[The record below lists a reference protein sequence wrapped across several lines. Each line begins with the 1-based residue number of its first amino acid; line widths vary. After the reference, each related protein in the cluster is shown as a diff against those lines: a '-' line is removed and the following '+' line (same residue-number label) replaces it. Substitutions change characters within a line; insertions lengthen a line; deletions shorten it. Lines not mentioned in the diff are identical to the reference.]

1 MAKIT
6 TISPEQIARF
16 GEWTQKWIEIGLST
30 EPADFDKATEAAL
43 RGYQLANL
51 KRPMVIL
58 RMSSPFGA
66 TMGGALAWMMLREIF
81 GKKVW
86 AQVRDQVWAQVG
98 AQVWAQ
104 VGDQV
109 WAQVWA
115 QVRDQVGAQVG
126 DQVGDQAY
134 RNSYHGAFWAN
145 WVAFVS
151 FFRDVMNW
159 NDPVLDRFEI
169 EESLVRSC
177 GWTWWHENVLA
188 ISDRP
193 QLISRDAQGRLHR
206 ANGMAITYR
215 DGWGFHAWHGLRV
228 PAEILDRTE
237 FSPDLIDA
245 QPNAELRRVMLER
258 EYGGRSGFDLYLKV
272 RDARVIAQDE
282 LQGQPRRLIEVN
294 VAGTPLR
301 IIEVHNG
308 SLEPDGT
315 RRRFHL
321 GAMRGDTPHDV
332 IAASYGIAPKH
343 YREAVRS

>member
-16 GEWTQKWIEIGLST
+16 GEWTQKWTEIGLST

-43 RGYQLANL
+43 RGYQFANL
-51 KRPMVIL
+51 KRPMAIL

-66 TMGGALAWMMLREIF
+66 TMGGALAWMMLRAIF
-81 GKKVW
+81 GKE
-86 AQVRDQVWAQVG
+86 VWAQVG
-98 AQVWAQ
+98 AQVRAQ
-104 VGDQV
+104 VGAQVRAQV
-109 WAQVWA
+109 WDQVWA
-115 QVRDQVGAQVG
+115 QVRDQVG
-126 DQVGDQAY
+126 DQVWDQVRDQVWDQAY

-206 ANGMAITYR
+206 ANGMAIAYR

-228 PAEILDRTE
+228 PAEILDRAE
-237 FSPDLIDA
+237 FSADAIDA
-245 QPNAELRRVMLER
+245 QSNAELRRVMLER
-258 EYGGRSGFDLYLKV
+258 EYNGRTGFELYLKV
-272 RDARVIAQDE
+272 RQARIVAEDE
-282 LQGQPRRLIEVN
+282 LHGQPRRLIEVK
-294 VAGTPLR
+294 VGTTPLR
-301 IIEVHNG
+301 IIEVRNG

-321 GAMRGDTPHDV
+321 GAMRGDTPHEV